1 MSDEGTRPLGVE
13 EAAARAGVSVDT
25 IRRAYRAGRLRAY
38 RPAGQRRV
46 VIRVEDLDA
55 WAFSDDTLVTPAAGS
70 RLRPADD
77 ADTPPRW
84 PARRSSHRLAA
95 PGSVERL
102 RDLERRGG

>member
-1 MSDEGTRPLGVE
+1 MSDEGTRPLGVD
-13 EAAARAGVSVDT
+13 EAAARAGVSIDT

-55 WAFSDDTLVTPAAGS
+55 WAFSDETLVSPAASG

-77 ADTPPRW
+77 ADTPPRR
-84 PARRSSHRLAA
+84 PTRRSSHRPAA

-102 RDLERRGG
+102 RELERSG

>member
-1 MSDEGTRPLGVE
+1 MSEGPHPLGVE

-46 VIRVEDLDA
+46 VIRSEDLDA
-55 WAFSDDTLVTPAAGS
+55 WAFSDDNLVTPVSA

-77 ADTPPRW
+77 ADTPARR
-84 PARRSSHRLAA
+84 PARRSSHRPAA

-102 RDLERRGG
+102 RELERG